1 MSLHSHWS
9 QIKRQKGANDAKRAQ
24 LFTKLIREI
33 TVAARD
39 GGVTSDANPR
49 LRLAVQRAKDASMAN
64 DVIERAIKKVA
75 GGDTENDLH
84 EIQYEGY
91 GPGGAAVLVVALT
104 DNRNRTSNE
113 VRSMFSHQGGNLG
126 EVGSVN
132 WIFDRKGVL
141 VVEGE
146 ASELEMQGLLAI
158 DSGAEDVT
166 LLDSVMEVY
175 ARPQQLEQL
184 RETLSEAGARVV
196 SAEVSMM
203 PKTTVELEEKQA
215 VQNLRLLEKLDDL
228 DDVQQ
233 VHTNANFPEVVLRQA
248 S

>member
-9 QIKRQKGANDAKRAQ
+9 QIKRQKGANDSKRAQ
-24 LFTKLIREI
+24 LFTRLIREV

-39 GGVTSDANPR
+39 GGTSVDFNPR
-49 LRLAVQRAKDASMAN
+49 LRFAVQRAKDADMTN
-64 DVIERAIKKVA
+64 EVIERALKKVA
-75 GGDTENDLH
+75 GGDAGGDLH
-84 EIQYEGY
+84 EIHYEGY
-91 GPGGAAVLVVALT
+91 GPGGTAILVVALT

-132 WIFDRKGVL
+132 WLFDRKGL
-141 VVEGE
+141 LLLEGDP
-146 ASELEMQGLLAI
+146 SELETLGLTAI

-166 LLDSVMEVY
+166 PLDDVMEVY
-175 ARPQQLEQL
+175 SSPEQLEEL
-184 RETLSEAGARVV
+184 RIALSEAGAKVV
-196 SAEVSMM
+196 SAEVAMM
-203 PKTTVELEEKQA
+203 PKTTVDLDEKLA
-215 VQNLRLLEKLDDL
+215 AETLRLLEKLDDL

-233 VHTNANFPEVVLRQA
+233 VFSNANFPEATLQQA

>member
-9 QIKRQKGANDAKRAQ
+9 SIKRQKGANDAKRAQ
-24 LFTKLIREI
+24 LFTKLTREV

-39 GGVTSDANPR
+39 GGVNPEFNPR
-49 LRLAVQRAKDASMAN
+49 LRLAVQRAKDASMTN
-64 DVIERAIKKVA
+64 EVIDRALKKAA
-75 GGDTENDLH
+75 GGEGGGDLL

-91 GPGGAAVLVVALT
+91 GPGGAAILVLVLT

-113 VRSMFSHQGGNLG
+113 IRSMFSHQGGNLG

-141 VVEGE
+141 MLEGE
-146 ASELEMQGLLAI
+146 ISDLERHGLAAI

-166 LLDSVMEVY
+166 LLDTSMEVY
-175 ARPQQLEQL
+175 SNPDQLESL
-184 RETLSEAGARVV
+184 RETLSDAGANVV
-196 SAEVSMM
+196 SAEVSMI
-203 PKTTVELEEKQA
+203 PKTTVELDEKLAAQT
-215 VQNLRLLEKLDDL
+215 LRLLEKLDDL

>member
-39 GGVTSDANPR
+39 GGVSADFNPR
-49 LRLAVQRAKDASMAN
+49 LRLAVQRAKDAAMSN

-75 GGDTENDLH
+75 GGGAENDLH

-113 VRSMFSHQGGNLG
+113 VRSMFSHQGGSLG

-141 VVEGE
+141 LVEGE
-146 ASELEMQGLLAI
+146 AAELEVQGLLAI

-166 LLDSVMEVY
+166 VLDSAMEVY
-175 ARPQQLEQL
+175 AQPQQLEQL
-184 RETLSEAGARVV
+184 RATLSEAGARVV

-203 PKTTVELEEKQA
+203 PKTTVELDEKLA

-233 VHTNANFPEVVLRQA
+233 VHTNANFPEVVLRRA